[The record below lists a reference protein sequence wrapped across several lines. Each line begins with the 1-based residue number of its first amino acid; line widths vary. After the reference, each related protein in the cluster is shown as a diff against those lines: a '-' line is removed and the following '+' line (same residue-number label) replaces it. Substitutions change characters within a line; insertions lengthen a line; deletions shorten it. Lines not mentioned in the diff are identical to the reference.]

1 MLKQK
6 AFNAL
11 ALLWLGTLLGAGL
24 AFLIQIILARKLGSE
39 YFGMF
44 SAVLAMVTLVTP
56 LAGFGI
62 SQLWLKVFGQE
73 GWNAQKWIKPSFDFV
88 ILSTSI
94 VFISLY
100 LWAFVGSHDQLTRSL
115 FLIISFYILGQIS
128 VELVS
133 SKLQLEERYLYLAV
147 WQFLPHF
154 MRFVLI
160 AILLFGFND
169 WASIEEIAF
178 VYAFVAIIFLLV
190 GISQLVSMKKGNF
203 KLKGHREEDL
213 KENSEVSLSR
223 VFQNTW
229 PFGLAAFFH
238 LIYFQSDIILI
249 KYIVGDNE
257 AGIYNVAFTIM
268 VAVYMFPS
276 VLYQKFLLPKLHRWA
291 NHDKDKFHEVYRKG
305 NIAMLLLGLIAM
317 FLVWVLSSWAI
328 PFIFGNEYQDSILIL
343 NILAVSS
350 PIIFVAFSA
359 GATLVTQEHMK
370 LKVKLMGTVAL
381 INLVLNFILIPLY
394 GAAGAAVSTVVSNL
408 ILLMLYYYATETKVF
423 VNKKNTGES
432 FE

>member
-1 MLKQK
+1 MIKKK

-24 AFLIQIILARKLGSE
+24 AFLIQIILARELGSE

-73 GWNAQKWIKPSFDFV
+73 GWNAQKWLKPSFNFV
-88 ILSTSI
+88 IYSTVI

-100 LWAFVGSHDQLTRSL
+100 IWAFFGSHDQLTRSL
-115 FLIISFYILGQIS
+115 FLILSFYILGQIS
-128 VELVS
+128 IELVS
-133 SKLQLEERYLYLAV
+133 SKLQLEERYLYLAI

-160 AILLFGFND
+160 AILLFGFNN
-169 WASIEEIAF
+169 WASIKDIAY
-178 VYAFVAIIFLLV
+178 VYAFVAIIFLLI
-190 GISQLVSMKKGNF
+190 GILQLKSMKKGDF
-203 KLKGHREEDL
+203 KLQGHKKEDL
-213 KENSEVSLSR
+213 KEDGKITFGYVL
-223 VFQNTW
+223 QNTW

-249 KYIVGDNE
+249 KYIVGDNQ

-291 NHDKDKFHEVYRKG
+291 NHDKDKFYEVYRKG
-305 NIAMLLLGLIAM
+305 NIAMLILGLTAM
-317 FLVWVLSSWAI
+317 LLVWLLSAWAI
-328 PFIFGNEYQDSILIL
+328 PFIFGNEYQDSIFIL
-343 NILAVSS
+343 NILAVSA

-370 LKVKLMGTVAL
+370 LKVKFMGTVAL
-381 INLVLNFILIPLY
+381 INLVLNFIFIPMY
-394 GAAGAAVSTVVSNL
+394 GAVGAAITTVVSNF
-408 ILLMLYYYATETKVF
+408 ILLVLYYYGAQKF
-423 VNKKNTGES
+423 YKRLIK
-432 FE
+432 

>member
-1 MLKQK
+1 MSRLK
-6 AFNAL
+6 AFNAFT
-11 ALLWLGTLLGAGL
+11 LLWLGTLLGAGL

-73 GWNAQKWIKPSFDFV
+73 GWNAQRWLKPSFDFV

-115 FLIISFYILGQIS
+115 LLIISFYILGQIS

-160 AILLFGFND
+160 AILLFGFSD

-190 GISQLVSMKKGNF
+190 GISQLVSMKKGDF

-213 KENSEVSLSR
+213 KENSKVSLNR

-249 KYIVGDNE
+249 KYINGNDE

-305 NIAMLLLGLIAM
+305 NLAMFLLGLIAM
-317 FLVWVLSSWAI
+317 LLVWVLSAWAI
-328 PFIFGNEYQDSILIL
+328 PFIFGNEYQDSTLIL

-350 PIIFVAFSA
+350 PIMFVAFSA

-370 LKVKLMGTVAL
+370 LKVKLMGTVAI

-394 GAAGAAVSTVVSNL
+394 GAVGAAVSTVVSNF
-408 ILLMLYYYATETKVF
+408 ILLMLYYHATETKVF
-423 VNKKNTGES
+423 VNKKNTGEN

>member
-1 MLKQK
+1 MSKRK
-6 AFNAL
+6 AFNSL

-24 AFLIQIILARKLGSE
+24 AFLTQIVLARKLGSE
-39 YFGMF
+39 DYGIF
-44 SAVLAMVTLVTP
+44 SAVLAMVTLVAP

-73 GWNAQKWIKPSFDFV
+73 GWEAKRWLYSSFKFV
-88 ILSTSI
+88 ILSTII
-94 VFISLY
+94 VLISL
-100 LWAFVGSHDQLTRSL
+100 LCWAFFGNHDEVTRTL
-115 FLIISFYILGQIS
+115 IFIISFYILGQVSI
-128 VELVS
+128 ELVS

-154 MRFVLI
+154 LRFFL
-160 AILLFGFND
+160 ASILLFGFST
-169 WASIEEIAF
+169 WATLEDIAYA
-178 VYAFVAIIFLLV
+178 YAFVAIIFLLV
-190 GISQLVSMKKGNF
+190 GILQLASMQNGNF
-203 KLKGHREEDL
+203 ALKGHIKEESIKDL
-213 KENSEVSLSR
+213 NVTLGN
-223 VFQNTW
+223 VFQSTW

-249 KYIVGDNE
+249 KYIVGDKE

-291 NHDKDKFHEVYRKG
+291 NHDKDKFYEVYRKG

-317 FLVWVLSSWAI
+317 LLVWLLSAWAI
-328 PFIFGNEYQDSILIL
+328 PFLFGEKYQNSVIIL

-370 LKVKLMGTVAL
+370 LKVKYMGFVAF
-381 INLVLNFILIPLY
+381 INLGLNFLLIPSY
-394 GAAGAAVSTVVSNL
+394 GAIGASVATVLSNL
-408 ILLMLYYYATETKVF
+408 VLLMLYYLGAQRYVF
-423 VNKKNTGES
+423 SVGKRL
-432 FE
+432 

>member
-1 MLKQK
+1 MSKRK
-6 AFNAL
+6 AFNAF

-24 AFLIQIILARKLGSE
+24 AFLIQIVLARKLGSE
-39 YFGMF
+39 HFGIF

-56 LAGFGI
+56 LAGFGV

-73 GWNAQKWIKPSFDFV
+73 GWNAKQWLSSSFQFV
-88 ILSTSI
+88 ILSTVI
-94 VFISLY
+94 VLISLFC
-100 LWAFVGSHDQLTRSL
+100 WAFLGNHNEITRT
-115 FLIISFYILGQIS
+115 LIVILSFYIVGQVSI
-128 VELVS
+128 ELVS
-133 SKLQLEERYLYLAV
+133 SKLQLEERYLYLAI

-154 MRFVLI
+154 LRFLLTS
-160 AILLFGFND
+160 ILLFGFSSWTTLTD
-169 WASIEEIAF
+169 IAYAYALVSI
-178 VYAFVAIIFLLV
+178 VFLLA
-190 GISQLVSMKKGNF
+190 GIVQLTHMKKDNF
-203 KLKGHREEDL
+203 KLIGHTKKSSTDNL
-213 KENSEVSLSR
+213 NITMVNIL
-223 VFQNTW
+223 QNAW

-249 KYIVGDNE
+249 KYMVGDND

-305 NIAMLLLGLIAM
+305 NIAMLILGIIAM
-317 FLVWVLSSWAI
+317 LLIWMLSSWAI
-328 PFIFGNEYQDSILIL
+328 SFLFGYEYQESVIILD
-343 NILAVSS
+343 ILAVSS

-370 LKVKLMGTVAL
+370 LKIKYMGTVAL
-381 INLVLNFILIPLY
+381 INLVLNFIFIPIY
-394 GAAGAAVSTVVSNL
+394 GAIGAAVATVVSNL
-408 ILLMLYYYATETKVF
+408 ILLMLYYYGAQKYVF
-423 VNKKNTGES
+423 KKGGN